1 MIDTQI
7 GKRYAKAIYE
17 ISEEKNNIKENYEL
31 LNSVMVLYKTD
42 IDFKNFIRSPLINLE
57 EKISI
62 LKEIFKDFSNENLE
76 ILFYILNKNRID
88 CIREIVT
95 EFLKIHYA
103 KNRILDVKAIFTR
116 ELTEEEKNK
125 LVLQLSQ
132 KTKKEVKL
140 EVLVDKNILGGGI
153 IKIGDRIID
162 GSIRK
167 DLDDWKSAKS

>member
-31 LNSVMVLYKTD
+31 LNSVMILYKTD
-42 IDFKNFIRSPLINLE
+42 IDFKNFIISPLINLE

-62 LKEIFKDFSNENLE
+62 LKEIFKEFSNENLE

-88 CIREIVT
+88 CIREIVA

-125 LVLQLSQ
+125 LILQLSQ

-140 EVLVDKNILGGGI
+140 EVLVDESILGGGI

-167 DLDDWKSAKS
+167 DLDEWKSAKS